1 MTTLNQALDY
11 FINHELE
18 NRLNYIELHNTD
30 YINLKPFQL
39 NNAKLISNEI
49 LKKKLSLLETKI
61 KTIKFKDYCK

>member
-30 YINLKPFQL
+30 C
-39 NNAKLISNEI
+39 S
-49 LKKKLSLLETKI
+49 
-61 KTIKFKDYCK
+61 